1 MNPMIMIDI
10 ETLSTQPNAV
20 ILSIGA
26 VYINTELLI
35 SNKFYKILERKQS
48 QANRHIDINTLEW
61 WMQKENIDKYPGTS
75 IESPFLS
82 EALYHFNV
90 WLERV
95 SNEHTITIDSM
106 EFWAKG
112 TDFDFT
118 ILRNAYENSNVK
130 IPWAYNA
137 IRDLRT
143 LLKETPK
150 SVYDPKEKNT
160 ELHNA
165 LGDAKFQAIQL
176 IQVKTWKKL
185 LENVRWD

>member
-1 MNPMIMIDI
+1 MNPMIMVDI

-26 VYINTELLI
+26 VYISPELLV
-35 SNKFYKILERKQS
+35 SNGFYQILERSKS
-48 QANRHIDINTLEW
+48 QLDRHIDINTLEW
-61 WMQKENIDKYPGTS
+61 WMQRENIDKYPETNTQ
-75 IESPFLS
+75 SPFLS

-95 SNEHTITIDSM
+95 SSANNITINSM

-118 ILRNAYENSNVK
+118 ILRNAYEGQGVK

-143 LLKETPK
+143 VLKRTPK
-150 SVYDPKEKNT
+150 TVYTPKEDNP

-165 LGDAKFQAIQL
+165 LGDAKFQAMQL
-176 IQVKTWKKL
+176 IEVLTW
-185 LENVRWD
+185 EMQWRDN